1 MGEYS
6 DSEQMKFDFEA
17 APELP
22 GSDRLSKIMFGGI
35 RQLTNRLWDFTIEGR
50 EHIPADGPALITPN
64 HLSFC
69 DSVFVPAALPRR
81 VWAIGK
87 GEYMDSWKTKHIFPA
102 LGMIP
107 VNRGGGDAAQ
117 AALDTAAEVL
127 DDGRLFMIYPEG
139 TRSRSENLHKG
150 RTGAARLAIRC
161 NAPIVPVGHQG
172 TLAVQP
178 PDSVMLKTKLPVT
191 VRFGRPM
198 WAHEFGD
205 PDDPRTL
212 RVFTDA
218 VMFEIAQLSGQKYV
232 DRYAHKDDK
241 PGVLA
246 DLGADSAPAPAP
258 ASTRPSRPGA
268 KPPRERLDPTERITP
283 TRPSVVGTGPAMIP
297 RPPTR
302 PTAHSSGTH
311 SSGTHSS
318 GSSSADK
325 HNAQA
330 NGAVRSS
337 SGRATPVG

>member
-1 MGEYS
+1 MS
-6 DSEQMKFDFEA
+6 DDNDRSFHFEP

-22 GSDRLSKIMFGGI
+22 GADRLSKIMFNGI
-35 RQLTNRLWDFTIEGR
+35 RRATNRLWDFTVEGR
-50 EHIPADGPALITPN
+50 ENIPADGPALVTPN

-69 DSVFVPAALPRR
+69 DSIFVPAALPRR

-107 VNRGGGDAAQ
+107 INRVGGVAAL
-117 AALDTAAEVL
+117 AALDTAARVL

-161 NAPIVPVGHQG
+161 HAPIVPVGHSG

-178 PDSVMLKTKLPVT
+178 PDSMVLKRKLPVT

-205 PDDPRTL
+205 PEDPRTL

-232 DRYAHKDDK
+232 DRYAHKDDQ

-246 DLGADSAPAPAP
+246 DLGADGV
-258 ASTRPSRPGA
+258 PSKKTTVPTKPGA
-268 KPPRERLDPTERITP
+268 KPPRERPDLTERVTP
-283 TRPSVVGTGPAMIP
+283 TRPSVVGTSPAMIP

-302 PTAHSSGTH
+302 PVAH
-311 SSGTHSS
+311 
-318 GSSSADK
+318 
-325 HNAQA
+325 
-330 NGAVRSS
+330 
-337 SGRATPVG
+337 RATDSNATSVAGVVTDIDSVPVPSGHRRSAAG

>member
-1 MGEYS
+1 MSKTTDS
-6 DSEQMKFDFEA
+6 DQMQFDFEP

-22 GSDRLSKIMFGGI
+22 GSDRLSKVMFGGI
-35 RQLTNRLWDFTIEGR
+35 RRITNRMWDFTIEGR
-50 EHIPADGPALITPN
+50 ENIPADGPALITPN

-69 DSVFVPAALPRR
+69 DSIFVPAALPRR

-102 LGMIP
+102 MGMIP
-107 VNRGGGDAAQ
+107 VDRTGGDAAQ
-117 AALDTAAEVL
+117 AALDTAAKVL

-161 NAPIVPVGHQG
+161 NAPIVPVGHSG
-172 TLAVQP
+172 TLAIQP
-178 PDSVMLKTKLPVT
+178 PDSVMLKRKLPVT

-246 DLGADSAPAPAP
+246 DLGADPTAPKVPTAP
-258 ASTRPSRPGA
+258 TKPGA
-268 KPPRERLDPTERITP
+268 KPVRERHDLTERVTP
-283 TRPSVVGTGPAMIP
+283 TRPSVVGTTPTMIP

-302 PTAHSSGTH
+302 PTAHGADSNGTSGAGPDEDNSSVPVSTNHRH
-311 SSGTHSS
+311 S
-318 GSSSADK
+318 
-325 HNAQA
+325 
-330 NGAVRSS
+330 AV
-337 SGRATPVG
+337 G